1 MGKES
6 ALQELQKLVSQCT
19 ASILYKPTKTEV
31 YYNDFSFPLKI
42 PADNLFIP
50 KDKDSDPFEWA
61 TNCITKFK
69 NKKVCILI
77 PGTLFDIYGT
87 RYGKGAGW
95 YDRFLSKVP
104 STWLKIGIVDA
115 SKILHS
121 KLLRQEWDE
130 PVEWIVIQDDTS
142 WRIYKAKNYL

>member
-69 NKKVCILI
+69 NKKVCIFI
-77 PGTLFDIYGT
+77 PGTLFDIYCT
-87 RYGKGAGW
+87 RYGKCAGW
-95 YDRFLSKVP
+95 DYRFLAYLTSRWPKSSTLFP
-104 STWLKIGIVDA
+104 STTLFRSPLGLKAGG
-115 SKILHS
+115 
-121 KLLRQEWDE
+121 
-130 PVEWIVIQDDTS
+130 
-142 WRIYKAKNYL
+142 